1 MRTLP
6 AAVTMAE
13 GIHGMLQAGFGDV
26 ERRHAPQAAVGEPEG
41 RRTQPEIADQRDADS
56 GGQQH
61 GHDQQRTAPG
71 AA

>member
-1 MRTLP
+1 
-6 AAVTMAE
+6 
-13 GIHGMLQAGFGDV
+13 
-26 ERRHAPQAAVGEPEG
+26 VGEPEG